1 MRMLTFDAMQPW
13 SWALGISAP
22 AYVCVPGFS
31 EVFQISNESRKEK
44 SIQKKRMETWTFFE
58 AGKETILKGLKQ
70 EFLRYCYVS
79 IFFQWSE
86 VYDYHVL
93 YIVDVLGTWY
103 FVVIYIQNVAT

>member
-1 MRMLTFDAMQPW
+1 MLCNHGVGHWGFQPRPMYVSPDFPKCFRFQMRA
-13 SWALGISAP
+13 
-22 AYVCVPGFS
+22 
-31 EVFQISNESRKEK
+31 EKRKASK
-44 SIQKKRMETWTFFE
+44 KKRMETWTFFE